1 MCREGLPS
9 LYTWSPIP
17 KVTPPSILTCTLR
30 SPLVVSPHA
39 YTSYCVLYA
48 PLVPECCALHGAIT
62 LLHLRSLHTMSMFSS
77 LSRAV
82 QASLDTVGKVAIA
95 TQEVVTMGTTMID
108 HKSIVLRET
117 GKNSAIM
124 DIARESLLIKR
135 ELDADADLKALFEA
149 SEALFK

>member
-1 MCREGLPS
+1 
-9 LYTWSPIP
+9 
-17 KVTPPSILTCTLR
+17 
-30 SPLVVSPHA
+30 
-39 YTSYCVLYA
+39 
-48 PLVPECCALHGAIT
+48 
-62 LLHLRSLHTMSMFSS
+62 MSMFSS

-108 HKSIVLRET
+108 HKAIVLRET

-124 DIARESLLIKR
+124 DIARESLIIKR

-149 SEALFK
+149 SESLFA

>member
-1 MCREGLPS
+1 
-9 LYTWSPIP
+9 
-17 KVTPPSILTCTLR
+17 
-30 SPLVVSPHA
+30 
-39 YTSYCVLYA
+39 
-48 PLVPECCALHGAIT
+48 
-62 LLHLRSLHTMSMFSS
+62 MSMFSS